1 MNVLTIVLQVLV
13 ALTSVL
19 LALTVLLHKGRGGGI
34 SDMFGGGMTSSLGS
48 SGSAE
53 KTLTTITVWISVIW
67 IAGIIGL
74 ALLMR
79 FNPTV

>member
-1 MNVLTIVLQVLV
+1 MNALTIVLQVLV
-13 ALTSVL
+13 AVTSVL

-53 KTLTTITVWISVIW
+53 RTLTRITVWVAIVWVVAIV
-67 IAGIIGL
+67 ALG
-74 ALLMR
+74 LLMR
-79 FNPTV
+79 FNVES

>member
-1 MNVLTIVLQVLV
+1 VNALTIVLQVLV
-13 ALTSVL
+13 AVTSVL

-53 KTLTTITVWISVIW
+53 RTLTRITVWVAIVWVVAIV
-67 IAGIIGL
+67 ALG
-74 ALLMR
+74 LLMR
-79 FNPTV
+79 FNVES